1 MPMNDIFDQRRCE
14 LGEGAF
20 WHPQRQQF
28 FWFDI
33 VNNMLLSREGDKPLE
48 WVFDENVSAAG
59 WLSTDELLV
68 AGESGLSRF
77 NLISGKRE
85 PVAAFPHDPTLRSN
99 DGRADPYGGFW
110 IGTMG
115 KRSEQEAGAIW
126 RYWRGEFRILFDKIS
141 ITNAICFDAER
152 SLAYF
157 SDTRLKKIWR
167 IRLDGQGWPSGE
179 PELFIDLT
187 EAGLNPDGAVI
198 DAAGNLW
205 SAQWG
210 ARRIA
215 CYASESGEEIAAEYF
230 EATRISCPAFGGADM
245 QSLFATSAC
254 QGMSAEARE
263 AEPLAGMTFERKV
276 SVRGV
281 SEPQVILG

>member
-1 MPMNDIFDQRRCE
+1 MPTNDIFDRRRCE

-33 VNNMLLSREGDKPLE
+33 VSNVLLSQEGGKPLTWAFE
-48 WVFDENVSAAG
+48 ENVSAAG
-59 WLSTDELLV
+59 WLSADELLI
-68 AGESGLSRF
+68 AGETGLQS
-77 NLISGKRE
+77 LHLVSGKRE
-85 PVAAFPHDPTLRSN
+85 PVAAFPQNPILRSN

-126 RYWRGEFRILFDKIS
+126 RYWRGEFRMIYEGIS
-141 ITNAICFDAER
+141 IPNAICFDAER

-157 SDTRLKKIWR
+157 SDTRLKKIWHV
-167 IRLDGQGWPSGE
+167 RLDTEGWPSDE
-179 PELFIDLT
+179 PELFVDLT
-187 EAGLNPDGAVI
+187 GAPHSPDGAVI
-198 DAAGNLW
+198 DAQGNLW
-205 SAQWG
+205 NAQWG
-210 ARRIA
+210 GRRVA
-215 CYASESGEEIAAEYF
+215 CYAPDGQEIAAEYF
-230 EATRISCPAFGGADM
+230 EATRISCPAFGGTDM

-263 AEPLAGMTFERKV
+263 AEPLAGMTFERKTTF
-276 SVRGV
+276 RGV
-281 SEPQVILG
+281 AEPRVILG